1 MIEKGSF
8 RWGWAVAG
16 VFFFQV
22 AFIWVISK
30 KTKVDESFPVLELTN
45 IENSDISRQMIMED
59 SLSLARPARRGFS
72 EEWINPSTND
82 HKLTRWV
89 LPNVMLPKETNL
101 FDEVVAREL
110 SKGILPK
117 VKVFKRSEPQ
127 LTRVFAPPLIPLEES
142 RIVVQG
148 RLGLRLKETLEPLK
162 SFWRLGGFLKPTHV
176 QILVDNEGK
185 VISSVL
191 LKSSGHLP
199 ADQSAMEFVLSCIV
213 FDKSS
218 SDTLE
223 TGGVAC
229 HWHVD
234 PSSITNILERVP

>member
-8 RWGWAVAG
+8 RWGWAVVG
-16 VFFFQV
+16 VFFFQT
-22 AFIWVISK
+22 AFILVVSK
-30 KTKVDESFPVLELTN
+30 KTKVDESFPLLELTH

-72 EEWINPSTND
+72 GEWINPSTNG

-101 FDEVVAREL
+101 FEEVIAGEL
-110 SKGILPK
+110 SKGILPE
-117 VKVFKRSEPQ
+117 VKIFKRSEPK
-127 LTRVFAPPLIPLEES
+127 LTRVSVPPLVPLEES

-148 RLGLRLKETLEPLK
+148 RLGLRLKETIGSLK
-162 SFWRLGGFLKPTHV
+162 SFWRSGGFLKPTHV

-199 ADQSAMEFVLSCIV
+199 ADQSAMEFVLSRIV
-213 FDKSS
+213 FEKSS
-218 SDTLE
+218 SDILE
-223 TGGVAC
+223 TGGAVFY
-229 HWHVD
+229 WHVD